1 MNKQRRK
8 ALAEV
13 LEKIEVARALLED
26 IAGEEKDY
34 KDNIPENLQTSDRY
48 QQAENA
54 CTNMVEAGEALED
67 VICKLEEAME

>member
-26 IAGEEKDY
+26 IAGEEEDY

-54 CTNMVEAGEALED
+54 CTNMVEAGAALED

>member
-26 IAGEEKDY
+26 IAGEEEDY
-34 KDNIPENLQTSDRY
+34 KDNIPENLQTSDRFL
-48 QQAENA
+48 QAENA

>member
-26 IAGEEKDY
+26 IAGEEEDY

-54 CTNMVEAGEALED
+54 CTNMVEAGEALE
-67 VICKLEEAME
+67 EAME

>member
-8 ALAEV
+8 ELAEV
-13 LEKIEVARALLED
+13 IRQIEVARALLED

>member
-26 IAGEEKDY
+26 IAGEEEDY

>member
-8 ALAEV
+8 ELAEV
-13 LEKIEVARALLED
+13 IRQIEVARALLED
-26 IAGEEKDY
+26 IAGEEEDY